1 MRTRHLLALLAI
13 LLIPTAQAGL
23 LSDTAPDVT
32 LRLSGFALGYGAVD
46 TSKTGWV
53 GAGEFTGQI
62 TRDGVTSSFLTYCT
76 DIYQSFNWNTTY
88 IYSPVATGS
97 ANGFSTRQEDLLG
110 KLYTL
115 AGSSVDDTL
124 KSAAFQL
131 AVWEIVTE
139 TSPTLDLL
147 AGNFFLEHTA
157 TPAQRDVASGW
168 LQAVSA
174 SNAAKAYNAVRLYN
188 ANTQDFVVFE
198 RAPTPNVVS
207 EPTSLLL
214 AGLALTGMVVAAT
227 RRKKK
232 GPGDRVTI
240 ARP

>member
-1 MRTRHLLALLAI
+1 MRTRPLLALLAT
-13 LLIPTAQAGL
+13 LLTNTAQASL
-23 LSDTAPDVT
+23 LSNGATDVT
-32 LRLSGFALGYGAVD
+32 LSLSGFALGYGAVD

-62 TRDGVTSSFLTYCT
+62 TGGGVTNSFLTYCT
-76 DIYQSFNWNTTY
+76 DIYQSFNWNTAYTY
-88 IYSPVATGS
+88 TAVATGT
-97 ANGFSTRQEDLLG
+97 ATGFSAQQADLLG

-115 AGSSVDDTL
+115 AGTGVDNTL

-147 AGNFFLEHTA
+147 AGNFFLEQTA
-157 TPAQRDVASGW
+157 TPAQRDLASGW

-188 ANTQDFVVFE
+188 ARTQDFVVFE
-198 RAPTPNVVS
+198 RIPQAQVVP

-214 AGLALTGMVVAAT
+214 AGLALAGMAAAA
-227 RRKKK
+227 RRKRK

-240 ARP
+240 NRP

>member
-1 MRTRHLLALLAI
+1 MRTHPLLALLASV
-13 LLIPTAQAGL
+13 LTTTAQAGF

-32 LRLSGFALGYGAVD
+32 LRLSGFALGAGAVD

-53 GAGEFTGQI
+53 NAGEFTGQI
-62 TRDGVTSSFLTYCT
+62 TRSGVTSSFLTYCT
-76 DIYQSFNWNTTY
+76 DIYQSFNWNTIYT
-88 IYSPVATGS
+88 YSPVVTGS
-97 ANGFSTRQEDLLG
+97 INGFSTRQEDLLG
-110 KLYTL
+110 KLYSL
-115 AGSSVDDTL
+115 AGSGVDSTL

-139 TSPTLDLL
+139 TAPTLDLL
-147 AGNFFLEHTA
+147 AGNFFLEQTA

-188 ANTQDFVVFE
+188 ASTQDFVVFE
-198 RAPTPNVVS
+198 RVPPATVVP

-214 AGLALTGMVVAAT
+214 ASLAMACLALASMAAAA
-227 RRKKK
+227 RRRNMAQKK
-232 GPGDRVTI
+232 
-240 ARP
+240 AW